1 MVLAGQGERK
11 QAMRDNHYL
20 PEARS
25 HWSWRPEDKGS
36 PERKRLARL
45 EKSRKQVN
53 TALGACIAA
62 VVLGKTPG
70 EVLAEATGKA
80 ERRARVRMLC
90 EL

>member
-1 MVLAGQGERK
+1 
-11 QAMRDNHYL
+11 MRDNHYL

-25 HWSWRPEDKGS
+25 HWSWKPEDKGS

-53 TALGACIAA
+53 TALGAVLVAA
-62 VVLGKTPG
+62 AQGKSALQ
-70 EVLAEATGKA
+70 VLAEATGKA